1 MANLLSGLA
10 KFGLG
15 NLEDEKL
22 FEDEKKVTANST
34 ENAAVKETGEEDL
47 LFDKSYTCPVCD
59 NEFKS
64 KTVRTG
70 KAKLLGTDPDLRAR
84 YQGIDPLKYDI
95 VSCPKCGYT
104 TVTRFFNSITSP
116 QASLIKEKISKNY
129 KGTINKESTISYVVA
144 LETHKLALVN
154 AIVKKCRASEKAYIC
169 LKIAWLLRGQ
179 REELDPS
186 ASDYADVVA
195 QSEAEELEFI
205 KNAYEGFTA
214 AVSKEEFPMCGMD
227 ESTMDYLLAAL
238 ACKCKQYDM
247 ASRLISNVIT
257 SRVAKNNLK
266 DKARELKEIILKER
280 KEI

>member
-22 FEDEKKVTANST
+22 FEEEKKPETNSNKTATKEIT
-34 ENAAVKETGEEDL
+34 EEAL
-47 LFDKSYTCPVCD
+47 LFEKSYQCPVCD
-59 NEFKS
+59 KEFKS

-70 KAKLLGTDPDLRAR
+70 KAKLLGTDFDLRAR

-104 TVTRFFNSITSP
+104 TVTRYFNSITSP
-116 QASLIKEKISKNY
+116 QASLIREKISRNY
-129 KGTINKESTISYVVA
+129 KPSIKDEPIVSYESAIES
-144 LETHKLALVN
+144 HKLALIN

-169 LKIAWLLRGQ
+169 LKLGWLVRGQ
-179 REELDPS
+179 REILDSSLP
-186 ASDYADVVA
+186 DYDKLVVKLK
-195 QSEAEELEFI
+195 AEELDYI
-205 KNAYEGFTA
+205 KNAYEGFSN
-214 AVSKEEFPMCGMD
+214 AVLKEEFPMCGMD

-238 ACKCKQYDM
+238 ACKLKHYDI
-247 ASRLISNVIT
+247 ASKLVSSVIT

-266 DKARELKEIILKER
+266 DKARELKDIILKEK
-280 KEI
+280 KEA

>member
-1 MANLLSGLA
+1 MSNLLSGLA

-22 FEDEKKVTANST
+22 FEEEKKEATKSKAGIT
-34 ENAAVKETGEEDL
+34 TKETSEEDF
-47 LFDKSYTCPVCD
+47 LFEKSYTCPVCD

-70 KAKLLGTDPDLRAR
+70 KAKLVGTDVDLRAK
-84 YQGIDPLKYDI
+84 YQGLDPLKYDI

-104 TVTRFFNSITSP
+104 TVTRFFNTITSP
-116 QASLIKEKISKNY
+116 QASLIKEKISANY
-129 KGTINKESTISYVVA
+129 KPTVNNEPTISYEAA
-144 LETHKLALVN
+144 LESHKLALVS

-179 REELDPS
+179 REELAPS
-186 ASDYADVVA
+186 VPNYKELVA
-195 QSEAEELEFI
+195 QSEAEELEFM

-238 ACKCKQYDM
+238 ACNCKQYDM
-247 ASRLISNVIT
+247 ASRLVSSVIT
-257 SRVAKNNLK
+257 SKVAKNNLK
-266 DKARELKEIILKER
+266 EKARELKEVILKKR
-280 KEI
+280 

>member
-22 FEDEKKVTANST
+22 FEDEKKATSSSA
-34 ENAAVKETGEEDL
+34 ENATSKEASEEDL
-47 LFDKSYTCPVCD
+47 LFEKSYKCPVCD

-70 KAKLLGTDPDLRAR
+70 KAKLLGTDYDLRAR

-104 TVTRFFNSITSP
+104 TVTRYFNSITSP
-116 QASLIKEKISKNY
+116 QASLVKEKISANFKATKNEEATTSY
-129 KGTINKESTISYVVA
+129 ESA
-144 LETHKLALVN
+144 LESHKLALVN
-154 AIVKKCRASEKAYIC
+154 AIVKKCRSSEKAYIC

-186 ASDYADVVA
+186 AADYNEVVA
-195 QSEAEELEFI
+195 KSEAEEFEFI

-227 ESTMDYLLAAL
+227 ETTMDYLLAAL

-247 ASRLISNVIT
+247 ASRLVSNVIT

-266 DKARELKEIILKER
+266 DKARELKEVILRER

>member
-15 NLEDEKL
+15 NLEDEKI
-22 FEDEKKVTANST
+22 FEDEKKATASST
-34 ENAAVKETGEEDL
+34 EIPTSKETGEEDL
-47 LFDKSYTCPVCD
+47 LFEKSYKCPVCD
-59 NEFKS
+59 SEFKS

-70 KAKLLGTDPDLRAR
+70 KAKLLGTEYDLRAK

-104 TVTRFFNSITSP
+104 AVTRYFNTITSP
-116 QASLIKEKISKNY
+116 QASLVKEKISANY
-129 KGTINKESTISYVVA
+129 KATKNEETTISYETA
-144 LETHKLALVN
+144 LESHKLALVN

-169 LKIAWLLRGQ
+169 LKIAWLIRGQ

-186 ASDYADVVA
+186 AADYKDVFA
-195 QSEAEELEFI
+195 RLEAEEFEFI
-205 KNAYEGFTA
+205 KNAYEGFTS

-247 ASRLISNVIT
+247 ASRLVSSVIT
-257 SRVAKNNLK
+257 SRVAKSNLK
-266 DKARELKEIILKER
+266 DKARELKDVILKER
-280 KEI
+280 I

>member
-1 MANLLSGLA
+1 MSNLLSGLA

-22 FEDEKKVTANST
+22 FEEEKKPAANT
-34 ENAAVKETGEEDL
+34 TGNVANKEVAEEDL
-47 LFDKSYTCPVCD
+47 LFDKTYKCPVCD

-70 KAKLLGTDPDLRAR
+70 KAKLLGTDYDLRAK

-104 TVTRFFNSITSP
+104 TVTRYFNTITSP
-116 QASLIKEKISKNY
+116 QASLIKEKISANFKP
-129 KGTINKESTISYVVA
+129 TIHNEPVISYEVA
-144 LETHKLALVN
+144 LESHKLALVN
-154 AIVKKCRASEKAYIC
+154 AIVKKCRNSEKAYIC

-179 REELDPS
+179 SEELDS
-186 ASDYADVVA
+186 SISNYKEVIA
-195 QSEAEELEFI
+195 QLEAEELEFV

-247 ASRLISNVIT
+247 ASRLVSNVIT

-266 DKARELKEIILKER
+266 DKARELKEVILKER
-280 KEI
+280 KEN

>member
-22 FEDEKKVTANST
+22 FEEEKKPVGDNETP
-34 ENAAVKETGEEDL
+34 AVKETGEEDL
-47 LFDKSYTCPVCD
+47 LFDKSYQCPVCD

-70 KAKLLGTDPDLRAR
+70 KAKLLGTDIDLRAR

-104 TVTRFFNSITSP
+104 TVTRYFNTITSP
-116 QASLIKEKISKNY
+116 QASLIREKISKNY
-129 KGTINKESTISYVVA
+129 KPSSNNEATISYEA
-144 LETHKLALVN
+144 SIESHKLALVN

-169 LKIAWLLRGQ
+169 LKIAWLIRGQ
-179 REELDPS
+179 REGLDSSAADYNEL
-186 ASDYADVVA
+186 VVKS
-195 QSEAEELEFI
+195 QAEELEFI
-205 KNAYEGFTA
+205 KNAYEGFSTA
-214 AVSKEEFPMCGMD
+214 VAKEEFPMCGMD

-238 ACKCKQYDM
+238 ACQCKQYDM

-257 SRVAKNNLK
+257 SRAAKNNLK
-266 DKARELKEIILKER
+266 EKARELKQVILKER
-280 KEI
+280 KQN